1 MWGEPQIKMIGNFW
15 VLPRA
20 SLSSAAEAQ
29 VSFIKILR
37 ILSEM
42 HSNFVQYTPP
52 KLKIGIGS
60 RNGVAPQA
68 RHKRIPA
75 KNSRIQKVFPRS
87 AWLVVCQYNFMNN
100 QTKKFFIYTRKS
112 TDDKDRQV
120 RSISDQLSELKD
132 LALKEQLEVVDVFVE
147 KQTAKIPGRP
157 VFGEMI
163 ERMEKGEASGILA
176 WHPDRLARNSVDGGK
191 IIYLVDTGV
200 ISEMKFPTFWFDPT
214 PQGKFMLSIAFSQSK
229 YYVDNLS
236 ENIKRGHRNKVKDGI
251 WPQMSPIGYVNEKGK
266 GIVPHPDLAPLVKKT
281 FEAYATGNFTL
292 REVRDKFNALGLKR
306 KSGKELAVSNYQ
318 KLLKNPIYT
327 GLMRYNGEI
336 FEGKHEPIISKKLFD
351 SVQEVMMRKSKPKS
365 RGLKPYLYRGFFRC
379 GECGCFI
386 TTETQKGH
394 NYLRCTK
401 RKNPC
406 SQRYTRE
413 EIITSEIQKEIKKVS
428 LPNDWASWMLVENR
442 KDILSEA
449 QSSTLFADNT
459 KADISLLDSKIEKL
473 MNAYLESALS
483 LEEYR
488 DMKNKL
494 VNKKQLLKEKLSAF
508 EQKANNRF
516 ELTEKF
522 LKYNMELANEGTNE
536 EKLHLFKKVGSNFQI
551 KDRTVLFEPRG
562 AWKNLLDSG
571 IFGGNAFV
579 SRLRRDPIS
588 ASNSDFQFWRRVRDS
603 NPRCLSTRTLSKRV
617 H

>member
-1 MWGEPQIKMIGNFW
+1 MKMLTAKQNQKF
-15 VLPRA
+15 PFHFFFRF
-20 SLSSAAEAQ
+20 AAEGWGGGGARKCKEIFGFCTRESAS
-29 VSFIKILR
+29 VSEAR
-37 ILSEM
+37 ITPSSGFNSKYIRTSFNTHRQNSE
-42 HSNFVQYTPP
+42 SEETD
-52 KLKIGIGS
+52 KAGS
-60 RNGVAPQA
+60 RRRRDTNAFP
-68 RHKRIPA
+68 PA
-75 KNSRIQKVFPRS
+75 ESRIQKGFPRS
-87 AWLVVCQYNFMNN
+87 AWLVVCQYNSMNN

-191 IIYLVDTGV
+191 VIYLVDTGV

-236 ENIKRGHRNKVKDGI
+236 ENIKRGHRNKVKEGI
-251 WPQMSPIGYVNEKGK
+251 WPQMSPLGYINVGGK
-266 GIVPHPDLAPLVKKT
+266 IVVDKNIAPLIKKT
-281 FEAYATGNFTL
+281 FEAYSSGSFTL
-292 REVRDKFNALGLKR
+292 RELHDKFNGLGLKR

-327 GLMRYNGEI
+327 GLMRYNEEI

-365 RGLKPYLYRGFFRC
+365 RGLKPFLYRGFFRC

-406 SQRYTRE
+406 SQKYTRE

-428 LPNDWASWMLVENR
+428 LPDDWAKWMLAENE
-442 KDILSEA
+442 KDKLLEA
-449 QSSTLFADNT
+449 QSSTLSADKT
-459 KADISLLDSKIEKL
+459 KADISHLDSKIEKL
-473 MNAYLESALS
+473 MNAYLENALS

-488 DMKNKL
+488 DVKNKL
-494 VNKKQLLKEKLSAF
+494 GERK
-508 EQKANNRF
+508 
-516 ELTEKF
+516 T
-522 LKYNMELANEGTNE
+522 
-536 EKLHLFKKVGSNFQI
+536 
-551 KDRTVLFEPRG
+551 
-562 AWKNLLDSG
+562 
-571 IFGGNAFV
+571 
-579 SRLRRDPIS
+579 
-588 ASNSDFQFWRRVRDS
+588 ASQREIIGF
-603 NPRCLSTRTLSKRV
+603 
-617 H
+617 

>member
-1 MWGEPQIKMIGNFW
+1 
-15 VLPRA
+15 
-20 SLSSAAEAQ
+20 
-29 VSFIKILR
+29 
-37 ILSEM
+37 
-42 HSNFVQYTPP
+42 
-52 KLKIGIGS
+52 
-60 RNGVAPQA
+60 
-68 RHKRIPA
+68 
-75 KNSRIQKVFPRS
+75 
-87 AWLVVCQYNFMNN
+87 MNN

-120 RSISDQLSELKD
+120 RSIADQLSELKD

-157 VFGEMI
+157 VFGEML
-163 ERMEKGEASGILA
+163 ERMERGEASGILA

-236 ENIKRGHRNKVKDGI
+236 ENIKRGHRNKVKEGI

-266 GIVPHPDLAPLVKKT
+266 GIVPHPELSTLVKKT
-281 FEAYATGNFTL
+281 FEAYSTGNFTL
-292 REVRDKFNALGLKR
+292 RELRNKFNALGLKR

-327 GLMRYNGEI
+327 GLMLYNGEI
-336 FEGKHEPIISKKLFD
+336 FEGKHEPIITKKLFD
-351 SVQEVMMRKSKPKS
+351 SVQEVMSRKSKPKS
-365 RGLKPYLYRGFFRC
+365 RGLKSFLYRGFFRC

-406 SQRYTRE
+406 EQKYVRE
-413 EIITSEIQKEIKKVS
+413 ELITSQINEEIKKVS
-428 LPNDWASWMLVENR
+428 LPLDWTEWMIAENA
-442 KDILSEA
+442 KDRQSEV
-449 QSSTLFADNT
+449 QSSTLFVDSI
-459 KADISLLDSKIEKL
+459 KAEISLLETKIEKL
-473 MNAYLESALS
+473 MTAYLESALS

-488 DMKNKL
+488 DGKNAL
-494 VNKKQLLKEKLSAF
+494 VASKQLLKEKLSAF

-522 LKYNMELANEGTNE
+522 LKYNMELANDRTNE
-536 EKLHLFKKVGSNFQI
+536 ENTHLFKKVGSNFLI

-562 AWKNLLDSG
+562 AWKTLLDSG
-571 IFGGNAFV
+571 FGGGNALV
-579 SRLRRDPIS
+579 SRLRRDPALS
-588 ASNSDFQFWRRVRDS
+588 VSFDFEKLRRGRDS
-603 NPRCLSTRTLSKRV
+603 NLTDSVHPGDFFFAGTLEKISAGSSNPYWSCRRARPPLPQLLLRKICGV
-617 H
+617 Y

>member
-1 MWGEPQIKMIGNFW
+1 
-15 VLPRA
+15 
-20 SLSSAAEAQ
+20 
-29 VSFIKILR
+29 
-37 ILSEM
+37 
-42 HSNFVQYTPP
+42 
-52 KLKIGIGS
+52 
-60 RNGVAPQA
+60 
-68 RHKRIPA
+68 
-75 KNSRIQKVFPRS
+75 
-87 AWLVVCQYNFMNN
+87 MNN

-120 RSISDQLSELKD
+120 RSIADQLSELKE
-132 LALKEQLEVVDVFVE
+132 LALKEQMEVVDVFVE

-157 VFGEMI
+157 VFGEML

-236 ENIKRGHRNKVKDGI
+236 ENIKRGHRNKVKEGI
-251 WPQMSPIGYVNEKGK
+251 WPQMSPLGYVNKNK
-266 GIVPHPDLAPLVKKT
+266 RIVPDPEIAPLIEKT

-306 KSGKELAVSNYQ
+306 KSGRELAVSNYQ
-318 KLLKNPIYT
+318 RLLKNPIYT
-327 GLMRYNGEI
+327 GLMKYNGEI

-351 SVQEVMMRKSKPKS
+351 TVQEVMSRKSKPHSK
-365 RGLKPYLYRGFFRC
+365 GLKPYIYRGFFRC

-406 SQRYTRE
+406 SQKYTRE

-428 LPNDWASWMLVENR
+428 LPDDWASWMLAENE
-442 KDILSEA
+442 KDRLVEA
-449 QSSTLFADNT
+449 QSSTLFAD
-459 KADISLLDSKIEKL
+459 KAKAEISLLDSKIEKL
-473 MNAYLESALS
+473 MNAYLENALS

-488 DMKNKL
+488 DAKSAL
-494 VNKKQLLKEKLSAF
+494 VNQKQLLKEKLSAF

-522 LKYNMELANEGTNE
+522 LKFNMELANEGTNE

-562 AWKNLLDSG
+562 AWRNLVDSG
-571 IFGGNAFV
+571 FRGGNAFV
-579 SRLRRDPIS
+579 SALRADPIS
-588 ASNSDFQFWRRVRDS
+588 ASDSDFQFWRRREDS
-603 NPRCLSTRTLSKRV
+603 NPWLACARHRISSAALSTAQARLRLLMITPFLFCTTDSRPWLFRWG
-617 H
+617 

>member
-1 MWGEPQIKMIGNFW
+1 
-15 VLPRA
+15 
-20 SLSSAAEAQ
+20 
-29 VSFIKILR
+29 
-37 ILSEM
+37 
-42 HSNFVQYTPP
+42 
-52 KLKIGIGS
+52 
-60 RNGVAPQA
+60 
-68 RHKRIPA
+68 
-75 KNSRIQKVFPRS
+75 
-87 AWLVVCQYNFMNN
+87 MNN

-120 RSISDQLSELKD
+120 RSISDQLAELKE

-157 VFGEMI
+157 VFGEML
-163 ERMEKGEASGILA
+163 ERMERGEATGILA

-251 WPQMSPIGYVNEKGK
+251 WPQMAPLGYVNKNRK
-266 GIVPHPDLAPLVKKT
+266 IVPDENIAPLIKKT
-281 FEAYATGNFTL
+281 FEAYSSGSFTL
-292 REVRDKFNALGLKR
+292 RQLHDKFNGLGLKR

-318 KLLKNPIYT
+318 QILKNPIYT

-351 SVQEVMMRKSKPKS
+351 SVQEVMSRKSKPHSK
-365 RGLKPYLYRGFFRC
+365 GLKPYIYRGFFCC

-406 SQRYTRE
+406 EQKYVRE
-413 EIITSEIQKEIKKVS
+413 EIITSQIQNEIKKVS
-428 LPNDWASWMLVENR
+428 LPDDWAKWMIAENE
-442 KDILSEA
+442 KDRQSEA
-449 QSSTLFADNT
+449 QSSTLFVQNT
-459 KADISLLDSKIEKL
+459 KDEFFSIEKKIEKL
-473 MNAYLESALS
+473 MTLYLDNSLS

-488 DMKNKL
+488 ETKNQL
-494 VNKKQLLKEKLSAF
+494 VNQKQLFKEKLSSF

-522 LKYNMELANEGTNE
+522 IKTNITNAELANEGIP
-536 EKLHLFKKVGSNFQI
+536 EKILPEFKKVGSNFKI
-551 KDRTVLFEPRG
+551 LDRTVLFEPRG
-562 AWKNLLDSG
+562 AWKTLLDSEFG
-571 IFGGNAFV
+571 GGNALV

-588 ASNSDFQFWRRVRDS
+588 ALKSDFVFWRKRRDLNITNKAES
-603 NPRCLSTRTLSKRV
+603 GRFGQG
-617 H
+617 